1 MGGILLGLLATAPET
16 AWAESQPPVNLRW
29 EAPAGCPQETDV
41 RDRIQN
47 LLGSGGQSSHLRAEG
62 TIAKLDKRYRLD
74 LVVRVRDLVGTRSI
88 ESSSCEDLAGAAAVE
103 IGLLVHS
110 AEVAAEPSRPTQP
123 QTSSPGQGQGS
134 EPSRSR
140 SSGADARSSQK
151 TSDTSPAERASNG
164 GKSEGKTEA
173 ESAAMEQAPSMES
186 QRTWHVLVQ
195 APVVELGVGPLPQS
209 ARGIGFA
216 LGLEYAS
223 WQLQLKGIS
232 WQRQNVPAAGWP
244 GYGADVDRVSAAFW
258 GCREFRSSWV
268 GFSPCVTVGMERV
281 SATGTGL
288 AIAPSTQ
295 NAFGMTLGAGAQG
308 RVYLASWIRLLM
320 AVGGQIELSRP
331 QISMDGEGTPWT
343 SDRFKVYQFTP
354 AVFSVALG
362 LEWIL

>member
-1 MGGILLGLLATAPET
+1 MGGLFLGLLTTAPET

-29 EAPAGCPQETDV
+29 EAPPGCPQESDV

-47 LLGSGGQSSHLRAEG
+47 LLGSGRLSSHLRAEG

-110 AEVAAEPSRPTQP
+110 AETAAEPSRPSSQP
-123 QTSSPGQGQGS
+123 QSSSPGQGS

-140 SSGADARSSQK
+140 SSGTDSRSSQK
-151 TSDTSPAERASNG
+151 TSDTSPPERASDG

-186 QRTWHVLVQ
+186 QRAWHVLVQ

-209 ARGIGFA
+209 ARGIGLA

-223 WQLQLKGIS
+223 WQLQLKGTS
-232 WQRQNVPAAGWP
+232 WQRQNVPAPGWP
-244 GYGADVDRVSAAFW
+244 GYGADIVRVGAAFW
-258 GCREFRSSWV
+258 GCREFRGSWV
-268 GFSPCVTVGMERV
+268 GVSPCVTVGMERV

-295 NAFGMTLGAGAQG
+295 HAFGMTLGAGAQG

-320 AVGGQIELSRP
+320 AVGGQIELFRP

-343 SDRFKVYQFTP
+343 SDRFEVYQFTP